1 MAALVFKC
9 LFSLYKFLKMGY
21 TINMR
26 KLVKYLKLYK
36 KESIIAP
43 LFKLLEAS
51 FELLIPLVMAG
62 IVDVG
67 IRSRDTGYIM
77 ARAALMVGLGV
88 LGLACSLTAQYFAA
102 KAAVG
107 FGTEL
112 RKDMFAHINSLS
124 YSELDEIGTS
134 TLVTRITNDINQA
147 QAGVNLV
154 LRLFLRSP
162 FIVVGAV
169 IMAFTING
177 KLAWIFVVLVP
188 LLSLIIYGV
197 MAATIPIYK
206 RVQNRL
212 DQVLSDTRE
221 SLTGVRVIR
230 AFSRQ
235 NAEKAEFEAQSNLL
249 MKTQLL
255 VGKISAMMN
264 PATYVVVNGA
274 VLLLLWQGGST
285 VNKGVI
291 TQGELIALINYMSQ
305 ILLALIALA
314 NLIVTFTKATASAIR
329 INEVF
334 DRKPVMKE
342 GKEAVVCAPGDAAAV
357 EFRHVCF
364 SYHGSR
370 DALTDIHFRAERGE
384 TIGIIGGTGSGK
396 STMANLIPRF
406 YDAREG
412 SVLVDGVDVRD
423 YTYDALRRKIGI
435 VPQNA
440 VLFAGT
446 IRDNIKWGKPDASDE
461 EIYRALEIAQA
472 KEFVDSKPQG
482 LDTRVSQGGKN
493 FSGGQRQRLTIARA
507 LVRRPDIL
515 ILDDSASALD
525 FATDAKLRKAIAS
538 ETENM
543 TVFLISQRAST
554 IKNAD
559 KILVLDDGM
568 IVGCARHEELLDK
581 CEVYKEICLSQLEEK
596 ELRKS

>member
-1 MAALVFKC
+1 MCRTGAPL
-9 LFSLYKFLKMGY
+9 SLYKSVKMGY
-21 TINMR
+21 TTNMR
-26 KLVKYLKLYK
+26 KLVKYLKFYK

-67 IRSRDTGYIM
+67 IREKDTAYIM
-77 ARAALMVGLGV
+77 ARAALMIGLGA
-88 LGLACSLTAQYFAA
+88 LGLVCSLTAQYFAA

-124 YSELDEIGTS
+124 YTELDEIGTS
-134 TLVTRITNDINQA
+134 TLVARITNDINQA
-147 QAGVNLV
+147 QSGVNLV

-169 IMAFTING
+169 IMAFTINVQ
-177 KLAWIFVVLVP
+177 LAWIFVVLVP
-188 LLSLIIYGV
+188 ALSLIIYGV

-212 DQVLSDTRE
+212 DQVLAGTRE

-235 NAEKAEFEAQSNLL
+235 KAERAEFESQSNLL

-255 VGKISAMMN
+255 VGKISALMN
-264 PATYVVVNGA
+264 PVTYVVVNGA
-274 VLLLLWQGGST
+274 VILILWQGGSL
-285 VNKGVI
+285 VDDGII
-291 TQGELIALINYMSQ
+291 TQGEVIALTNYMSQ

-314 NLIVTFTKATASAIR
+314 NLVVTFTKASASAIR
-329 INEVF
+329 IQEVF
-334 DRKPVMKE
+334 DRKSTMQE
-342 GKEAVVCAPGDAAAV
+342 GAAKAPEQEAAAQETAV
-357 EFRHVCF
+357 EFRHVSF

-370 DALTDIHFRAERGE
+370 DVLGDIHFCANRGE

-396 STMANLIPRF
+396 STLANLIPRF
-406 YDAREG
+406 YDTREG
-412 SVLVDGVDVRD
+412 SVLVNGTDVRE
-423 YTYDALRRKIGI
+423 YSYEALRKRIGI
-435 VPQNA
+435 VPQND

-446 IRDNIKWGKPDASDE
+446 IRDNIKWGKPDATDE
-461 EIYRALEIAQA
+461 EIYHALEVAQA
-472 KEFVDSKPQG
+472 REFVDGKPQG

-507 LVRRPDIL
+507 LVKRPDIL

-525 FATDAKLRKAIAS
+525 FATDARLRRAIAA
-538 ETENM
+538 ETGDM
-543 TVFLISQRAST
+543 TVFLISQRAAAM
-554 IKNAD
+554 KNAD
-559 KILVLDDGM
+559 RILVLDDGM
-568 IVGCARHEELLDK
+568 AVGYASHGELLDN
-581 CEVYKEICLSQLEEK
+581 CEIYKEICLSQLEEK

>member
-1 MAALVFKC
+1 
-9 LFSLYKFLKMGY
+9 
-21 TINMR
+21 MR
-26 KLVKYLKLYK
+26 KLVRYLKSYK

-77 ARAALMVGLGV
+77 SRAALMVGLGV
-88 LGLACSLTAQYFAA
+88 LGLLCSLTAQYFAA

-162 FIVVGAV
+162 FIVAGAV
-169 IMAFTING
+169 VMAFAING
-177 KLAWIFVVLVP
+177 KLAWIFVILVP
-188 LLSLIIYGV
+188 LLSLIIYSV
-197 MAATIPIYK
+197 MAAAIPIYK

-221 SLTGVRVIR
+221 NLTGVRVIR

-274 VLLLLWQGGST
+274 VLLLLWQGGNT
-285 VNKGVI
+285 VDKGVI

-334 DRKPVMKE
+334 DRKPVMEE
-342 GKEAVVCAPGDAAAV
+342 GTAEAAGRPEGMASV
-357 EFRHVCF
+357 EFRHVSF
-364 SYHGSR
+364 SYHGGL
-370 DALTDIHFRAERGE
+370 DVLTDIHFKTEHGE

-396 STMANLIPRF
+396 STLANLIPRF

-412 SVLVDGVDVRD
+412 SVLVDGMDVRD
-423 YTYDALRRKIGI
+423 YTYEALRKKIGI

-446 IRDNIKWGKPDASDE
+446 IRDNIKWGKPDATDE

-472 KEFVDSKPQG
+472 KEFVDSKPEG
-482 LDTRVSQGGKN
+482 LDTKVSQGGKN

-507 LVRRPDIL
+507 LVRRPGIL

-525 FATDAKLRKAIAS
+525 FATDARLRKAIAS

-568 IVGCARHEELLDK
+568 IVGCGRHEELLEK